1 MISNSSYEPIAYSE
15 EGEDFKDISY
25 EESYEEEIEG
35 EDGDYGDEKD
45 FFYDGEDNLDSGDYA
60 DDQDSSC
67 QVKTQN
73 EIKYINTSRLVIS
86 QIDMNT
92 TPTYDDQKFGKT
104 VPIY

>member
-1 MISNSSYEPIAYSE
+1 MSFNV
-15 EGEDFKDISY
+15 EDFKDISY

-45 FFYDGEDNLDSGDYA
+45 FFYDGEDNLDSEDYE

-73 EIKYINTSRLVIS
+73 EIKSVVWSYL
-86 QIDMNT
+86 
-92 TPTYDDQKFGKT
+92 K
-104 VPIY
+104 